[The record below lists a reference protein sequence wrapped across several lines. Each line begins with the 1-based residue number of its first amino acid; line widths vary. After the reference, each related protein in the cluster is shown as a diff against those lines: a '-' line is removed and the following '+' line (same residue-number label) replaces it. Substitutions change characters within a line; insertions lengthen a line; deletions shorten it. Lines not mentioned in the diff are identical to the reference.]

1 MTAIGTALSGMQASL
16 ARLNAAAS
24 NIANA
29 NSTGPIPA
37 TSAAQPVGTAAPGQ
51 AQVYQAV
58 TVSQSET
65 VGGGTAAQTVPVVP
79 SYIPTYDPT
88 STHADPS
95 GMVAA
100 PNVDVADQLVE
111 QMTAKVAYE
120 ANLKV
125 MQTANRMGET
135 TLEVWG

>member
-37 TSAAQPVGTAAPGQ
+37 TSAAQP
-51 AQVYQAV
+51 
-58 TVSQSET
+58 
-65 VGGGTAAQTVPVVP
+65 GGTAAQTVPVVP

-125 MQTANRMGET
+125 MQTANRMGES